1 MFLASKAAGTGI
13 VFLLLATG
21 ISGPGLTPIASGPNL
36 RTEVRAVGHGNDVKK
51 MQQTLRDKGHYRGD
65 IDGVFGLRTHASIR
79 GFQKAE
85 NLPATGQLDTQTAGR
100 LGVTAED
107 HDKTGYYVTQGKP
120 SAGIQRVRSSHRTS
134 KTPRKAINSVADPES
149 SPGGREKTL
158 QTENEK
164 HDR

>member
-1 MFLASKAAGTGI
+1 MFLAIKAAGTGI

-36 RTEVRAVGHGNDVKK
+36 PTEVQAVGHGNDVKK

-85 NLPATGQLDTQTAGR
+85 NLP
-100 LGVTAED
+100 
-107 HDKTGYYVTQGKP
+107 
-120 SAGIQRVRSSHRTS
+120 SQR
-134 KTPRKAINSVADPES
+134 AA
-149 SPGGREKTL
+149 
-158 QTENEK
+158 
-164 HDR
+164 